1 MIQGLTERDM
11 RGLRFV
17 VEQKAVSY
25 LHLAQHFAPNFEP
38 ALDSPPTQDDGGRTK
53 ARGGDRRHAPWPRD
67 RKARIHAVSQLVDKW
82 WKSGW
87 VCKERPYL
95 ERPQWL
101 WVTEAGLRRL
111 GLEYSD
117 AHFFEEEELNH
128 LYQVTAIRLR
138 LARRPEGAQSTWFA
152 HTWISE
158 RAIKASYPQNRPGTV
173 LPHLPDG
180 ALELDQDALVKME
193 RGVELPLRRGDRIAI
208 EVELSR
214 KHFQRLEEILP
225 DLLRHYRGVWYF
237 CERKAYDA
245 VVATKQRLVE
255 GGVLT
260 AEQSRLIR
268 VIHLDA
274 EC

>member
-1 MIQGLTERDM
+1 MLQGLTERSI
-11 RGLRFV
+11 RGLRFTAD
-17 VEQKAVSY
+17 QKAVSY
-25 LHLAQHFAPNFEP
+25 IHLAQYFAPNFEP
-38 ALDSPPTQDDGGRTK
+38 ALDYPPARDDDKRLI
-53 ARGGDRRHAPWPRD
+53 ARGGNRRNAPWPLD
-67 RKARIHAVSQLVDKW
+67 RKARIHAVSQIVDKW
-82 WKSGW
+82 WKNGW
-87 VCKERPYL
+87 VWKERPHL
-95 ERPQWL
+95 ERPK
-101 WVTEAGLRRL
+101 WVWVNEAGLRRL
-111 GLEYSD
+111 GLEYID

-138 LARRPEGAQSTWFA
+138 LARRPEDPHAVWFA

-158 RAIKASYPQNRPGTV
+158 RAIKASYPQNRPGIL

-180 ALELDQDALVKME
+180 ALELDEDALVKME

-255 GGVLT
+255 GGILSK
-260 AEQSRLIR
+260 EQSRLIR
-268 VIHLDA
+268 VIHL
-274 EC
+274 EQES

>member
-1 MIQGLTERDM
+1 MIQGLTERSL

-17 VEQKAVSY
+17 AEQKAVSY
-25 LHLAQHFAPNFEP
+25 LHLAQYFAPNFEP
-38 ALDSPPTQDDGGRTK
+38 ALDAPLAKHEREWAK
-53 ARGGDRRHAPWPRD
+53 ERGGNRRHVPWPRD
-67 RKARIHAVSQLVDKW
+67 RRERIHAVSQLVDKW

-87 VCKERPYL
+87 VYKERPYL

-138 LARRPEGAQSTWFA
+138 LARRPESPQAAWVA

-158 RAIKASYPQNRPGTV
+158 RAIKASYPQNRPGIV

-180 ALELDQDALVKME
+180 VLELDEDAPVKME

-214 KHFQRLEEILP
+214 KHFQRIEEILP
-225 DLLRHYRGVWYF
+225 DLLRNYRGVWYF

-245 VVATKQRLVE
+245 VVATKHRLVE
-255 GGVLT
+255 GGILT
-260 AEQSRLIR
+260 PEQSRLIR
-268 VIHLDA
+268 VIH
-274 EC
+274 

>member
-1 MIQGLTERDM
+1 MMQGLTERDM
-11 RGLRFV
+11 RGLRFAA
-17 VEQKAVSY
+17 EQKAVSY
-25 LHLAQHFAPNFEP
+25 LHLAQHFAPNCEP
-38 ALDSPPTQDDGGRTK
+38 ALASPPTQDDGWRMK
-53 ARGGDRRHAPWPRD
+53 ARGGDRRHAPWPSD
-67 RKARIHAVSQLVDKW
+67 RKARLHAVSRIVDKW
-82 WKSGW
+82 WKNGW
-87 VCKERPYL
+87 ACKERPYL

-111 GLEYSD
+111 GLEYND
-117 AHFFEEEELNH
+117 AHFFDEEELNH

-138 LARRPEGAQSTWFA
+138 LARRPESAQSTWFP

-158 RAIKASYPQNRPGTV
+158 RAIKAGYPQNRPGII

-180 ALELDQDALVKME
+180 ALELDQDAPVKME

-225 DLLRHYRGVWYF
+225 GLLQHYRGAWYF

-245 VVATKQRLVE
+245 IVATKQRLVE
-255 GGVLT
+255 AGVLT
-260 AEQSRLIR
+260 AAQSRLIR
-268 VIHLDA
+268 VIHLD
-274 EC
+274 EER